1 MKYTIHIE
9 HELRLVRY
17 THAGIIKADE
27 IGEAWKELLT
37 MKEFTLLKYNLLSDY
52 SMAKLEFGR
61 EIIPELVGFM
71 RTIEMVVKGKKQALI
86 IDEPYAVAASMIF
99 ENKVYAEIG
108 FKIKVFSTETAALH
122 WLSY

>member
-17 THAGIIKADE
+17 KHTGIINADE
-27 IGEAWKELLT
+27 IGQAWKELLT
-37 MKEFTLLKYNLLSDY
+37 MKEFALLKYNLLSDY
-52 SMAKLEFGR
+52 SEAKFDFGR
-61 EIIPELVGFM
+61 EIIPGLVDFM
-71 RTIEMVVKGKKQALI
+71 RTIEMVVSGKKQALI
-86 IDEPYAVAASMIF
+86 IDEPNAVAASMIF

-108 FKIKVFSTETAALH
+108 FKVKVFSTEAAALY